1 MNYGFSS
8 IFAPERSLSNDM
20 SRDLYIARQG
30 MDLGVL
36 TEGDARALLK
46 AGFLRADDLYW
57 AEGMADWHPLGE
69 LEASP
74 QTAATAAGKS
84 ADLWRAAKR
93 KVTSAT
99 TTLGNE
105 AAGLTRKLKSIAGAG
120 GKQLSDSTRR
130 ALEDFTPQ
138 IQKLVAERMIAAP
151 LQASRRAMQDDAFMR
166 KLFGAVH
173 DCLPKPVRRFV
184 PESVFV
190 LFCMERRDLLIRPA
204 EEPSAPETSSGTNEA
219 RREETR

>member
-1 MNYGFSS
+1 
-8 IFAPERSLSNDM
+8 M
-20 SRDLYIARQG
+20 SPHLHIARQG
-30 MDLGVL
+30 IDLGVL

-46 AGFLRADDLYW
+46 TGFLRADDLCW
-57 AEGMADWHPLGE
+57 AEGMVDWRPLGE

-74 QTAATAAGKS
+74 QTTTTAAGKS

-99 TTLGNE
+99 TIFGNE
-105 AAGLTRKLKSIAGAG
+105 AAGLTRKLRSMAGAG

-130 ALEDFTPQ
+130 ALEDFMPQ
-138 IQKLVAERMIAAP
+138 IQRLVAERMIAAP
-151 LQASRRAMQDDAFMR
+151 LQASRRAIQDDAFMR

-190 LFCMERRDLLIRPA
+190 LFCMERRDLLIHPA
-204 EEPSAPETSSGTNEA
+204 DKPSAPETSSGTNKA
-219 RREETR
+219 RREDSDRVG